1 MAFTETQRLNFG
13 GDTIDFAELQNNIQA
28 DDLDHIIH
36 KDKSGGT
43 TVLRRTGQTE
53 WPAIDVVCT
62 ESEANVTIR
71 TWIANRSQVV
81 FTPKQTSAPGT
92 THTVRII
99 NPTFPM
105 APWGQGKWR
114 GTLYLRKVL

>member
-13 GDTIDFAELQNNIQA
+13 GDTIDFAELRNNIQA

-43 TVLRRTGQTE
+43 VVLRRAGQTE

-62 ESEANVTIR
+62 TAQAETIR
-71 TWIANRSQVV
+71 TWMANRSQVV

-92 THTVRII
+92 THITRII

-105 APWGQGKWR
+105 TYWGGDKWR
-114 GTLYLRKVL
+114 GSLHLRKVL